1 MAANRVGRKVRPYL
15 QKAKDSALLAV
26 EVYNKPGTS
35 FKSAAYIAL
44 MTIAWTS
51 LFHAIFLKNGKNP
64 YRKAKNGRYEI
75 IEGDYRHWELKEC
88 TRQYW
93 KNDSENPVR
102 KNVEFFIPL
111 RNKIEHRHI
120 PQIDPA
126 IFGECQSLILN
137 FDNLIGEHFGVKHQ
151 LREVLSFSLQMFP
164 SGESFGQ
171 AAKSDKQASEIK
183 KFIEDYRGMLSTE
196 VLGSGQFAFKAFLIQ
211 VGNHQSVD
219 ALPIQFLQHDQM
231 SEEQR
236 EQFDKFAVAVKWKTV
251 RVANDNLMKP
261 KDVIR
266 RVARTAKCSFSQHDH
281 QRAWK
286 RHNVRPA
293 SKSSSPELTNAKY
306 CVYDSLGKGYGY
318 TEEWVELLINEIAS
332 ANAASN
338 IPQPSLDPA

>member
-1 MAANRVGRKVRPYL
+1 MASKRVGRKIRPYL

-26 EVYNKPGTS
+26 EVYNKPATS

-51 LFHAIFLKNGKNP
+51 LFHAIFLNKGVKP
-64 YRKAKNGRYEI
+64 YRKGKNGRFEI
-75 IEGDYRHWELKEC
+75 IDGDYKHWELREC
-88 TRQYW
+88 AKQYW
-93 KNDSENPVR
+93 RNDSENPIR

-126 IFGECQSLILN
+126 IFGECQALILN
-137 FDNLIGEHFGVKHQ
+137 FDNLIGEHFGPKHQ

-171 AAKSDKQASEIK
+171 AAKNDKQAGEIK

-211 VGNHQSVD
+211 VGNHQSAD
-219 ALPIQFLQHDQM
+219 ALPIQFLQHDKM
-231 SEEQR
+231 DDEQR

-261 KDVIR
+261 KDVIQ
-266 RVARTAKCSFSQHDH
+266 RVARATKRPFSQHDH
-281 QRAWK
+281 RMAWK
-286 RHNVRPA
+286 RHKVRPDG
-293 SKSSSPELTNAKY
+293 KSPKPELTDSKF
-306 CVYDSLGKGYGY
+306 CVYDALGKGYGY
-318 TEEWVELLINEIAS
+318 TEDWVNLLIDEINS
-332 ANAASN
+332 ANAPSDT
-338 IPQPSLDPA
+338 PQPSQ

>member
-1 MAANRVGRKVRPYL
+1 MASKRVGRKIRPYL

-64 YRKAKNGRYEI
+64 YHKKKNGRFDI
-75 IEGDYRHWELKEC
+75 VDGDYRHWELKEC
-88 TRQYW
+88 TKQYW
-93 KNDSENPVR
+93 KNASENPIR

-126 IFGECQSLILN
+126 IFGECQALILN

-171 AAKSDKQASEIK
+171 AAKNDKQASEIK

-211 VGNHQSVD
+211 VGNHQSAD

-231 SEEQR
+231 SQDQR

-261 KDVIR
+261 KDVAS
-266 RVARTAKCSFSQHDH
+266 RVARATKTIFSQHANML
-281 QRAWK
+281 AWK
-286 RHNVRPA
+286 RHKVRPDA
-293 SKSSSPELTNAKY
+293 KSTTPELTNPKY
-306 CVYDSLGKGYGY
+306 CVYDALGKGYGY
-318 TEEWVELLINEIAS
+318 TEEWVQLLIDEINGA
-332 ANAASN
+332 
-338 IPQPSLDPA
+338 PADSTA